1 MDSPFV
7 AASHSDILHLLVAL
21 AILLATARLLGE
33 ISQRLGQ
40 PTVIG
45 EILAGVLLGPSI
57 LGSFA
62 PGLSSRVVP
71 QTAVEGYL
79 LEIVALIGVML
90 LLIITGFETDLGLIR
105 RKART
110 AVGVAVGGLVL
121 PMISGLALGLVFPA
135 DLLPAP
141 DQRLLFALFLA
152 TAMSISA
159 IPVLAKVLIDLR
171 LMRRDLGQT
180 MLAAGMIDDI
190 TGWTL
195 LGVVAGLASAGRLE
209 AATVLRTLS
218 MVVLFVVATITVG
231 RFLVRKSLDL
241 VQDRMRS
248 RDRLLTLVVV
258 LALGWGALTQ
268 AMSLEPMIGAFAIGI
283 LFGQS
288 PRLPTDVHR
297 KLEAVSLGIFSPIF
311 FAVVGLKV
319 DIRLLTEGRL
329 LLLAGAVLGVA
340 TFGKVVGAYLGARL
354 LSGQSHWNALAYG
367 AGLNARGAVEIIVA
381 TLGLS
386 LGILTQQVFSMIVL
400 MAMITS
406 LAAPFALRAI
416 QHRIRPEGEELERLR
431 REEVTESGMLVD
443 IRRVLLPL
451 RPRADVVAAP
461 QLIESI
467 LLGRLGPGKGLAVT
481 LFTVSGK
488 ESRTEAVR
496 YHVQV
501 EQLFAARA
509 EVISKVVNATDPVA
523 AILKEAESDYDL
535 LVVGAT
541 ETDAT
546 GETLLGNIVDEIVR
560 LAPIPSLVVR
570 GTDHDND
577 WRPRRIVVPTDG
589 TISSRRAAELAFAV
603 ADPDAIVT
611 IVHVVQRETSAVMA
625 ATALY
630 DPANRLEIGRQI
642 ATDLRALGESFG
654 VATTT
659 EIKMGAEPEEAILE
673 IARRVGADL
682 VVLGTSVRAGS
693 RRLFLGPRVERI
705 LTACPCPVV
714 VLNT

>member
-1 MDSPFV
+1 MDAPFV
-7 AASHSDILHLLVAL
+7 AASHSDILHLLVTVAV
-21 AILLATARLLGE
+21 LLATARLLGE

-45 EILAGVLLGPSI
+45 EILAGVLLGPSV
-57 LGSFA
+57 LGLLA
-62 PGLSSRVVP
+62 PELGAWVVP

-79 LEIVALIGVML
+79 LELVALIGVML
-90 LLIITGFETDLGLIR
+90 LLIITGFEIDLGLIR
-105 RKART
+105 RRART
-110 AVGVAVGGLVL
+110 AFGVATGGLVL
-121 PMISGLALGLVFPA
+121 PLLTGLGLGLLFPT

-141 DQRLLFALFLA
+141 NQRLLFALFLA
-152 TAMSISA
+152 TAMSITA
-159 IPVLAKVLIDLR
+159 IPVLAKVLIDLN

-209 AATVLRTLS
+209 ATSVLRTMA
-218 MVVLFVVATITVG
+218 MVILFVVATLTVG

-258 LALGWGALTQ
+258 LAFGWGALTQ
-268 AMSLEPMIGAFAIGI
+268 VLGLEPMIGAFAIGI

-297 KLEAVSLGIFSPIF
+297 KLEAVALGIFSPIF
-311 FAVVGLKV
+311 FAVAGLKV
-319 DIRLLTEGRL
+319 DVRSLTDPRL

-340 TFGKVVGAYLGARL
+340 TFGKVVGAYVGARL
-354 LSGQSHWNALAYG
+354 LSGQPHWNALAYG
-367 AGLNARGAVEIIVA
+367 AGLNARGAIVIIVA

-386 LGILTQQVFSMIVL
+386 LEILNQEVFTMIVV
-400 MAMITS
+400 MAMLTS

-416 QHRIRPEGEELERLR
+416 QKRIRPEGEELERLR

-451 RPRADVVAAP
+451 RPRRDAVAGP

-481 LFTVSGK
+481 LFTVASRGN
-488 ESRTEAVR
+488 RTEATR
-496 YHVQV
+496 YQWEV
-501 EQLFAARA
+501 EQLFASRA
-509 EVISKVVNATDPVA
+509 EITNKVVNATDPVA
-523 AILKEAESDYDL
+523 AILKEADSDYDL
-535 LVVGAT
+535 LVLGAS

-546 GETLLGNIVDEIVR
+546 GETLLGNVVDELVR

-570 GTDHDND
+570 GTEHDTD

-589 TISSRRAAELAFAV
+589 TAASRRAAELAFAI
-603 ADPDAIVT
+603 ADPDAMVT
-611 IVHVVQRETSAVMA
+611 IVHVIPNEGSAVLA
-625 ATALY
+625 AAALY
-630 DPANRLEIGRQI
+630 DPANRLESGRQI
-642 ATDLRALGESFG
+642 AEDLRVLGDSFG
-654 VATTT
+654 VATNT
-659 EIKMGAEPEEAILE
+659 EIKMGQEPEDAILE

-705 LTACPCPVV
+705 LSACPCPVV

>member
-1 MDSPFV
+1 MDAPFV
-7 AASHSDILHLLVAL
+7 AASHSDILHLLVTL
-21 AILLATARLLGE
+21 AVLLATARLLGE
-33 ISQRLGQ
+33 ISHRLGQ

-45 EILAGVLLGPSI
+45 EILAGVLLGPSV
-57 LGSFA
+57 LGLLA
-62 PGLSSRVVP
+62 PDLAAWVVP

-79 LEIVALIGVML
+79 LELVALIGVML
-90 LLIITGFETDLGLIR
+90 LLIITGFEIDLGLIR
-105 RKART
+105 RRART
-110 AVGVAVGGLVL
+110 AFGVATGGLVL
-121 PMISGLALGLVFPA
+121 PLLTGLGLGLLFPT

-141 DQRLLFALFLA
+141 NQRLLFALFLA
-152 TAMSISA
+152 TAMSITA
-159 IPVLAKVLIDLR
+159 IPVLAKVLIDLN

-195 LGVVAGLASAGRLE
+195 LGVVAGLASAGRLV
-209 AATVLRTLS
+209 ATSVLRTMA
-218 MVVLFVVATITVG
+218 MVILFVIATLTVG

-258 LALGWGALTQ
+258 LAFGWGALTQ
-268 AMSLEPMIGAFAIGI
+268 VLGLEPMIGAFAIGI

-297 KLEAVSLGIFSPIF
+297 KLEAVALGIFSPIF
-311 FAVVGLKV
+311 FAVAGLKV
-319 DIRLLTEGRL
+319 DVRSLTDPRL

-340 TFGKVVGAYLGARL
+340 TFGKVVGAYVGARL
-354 LSGQSHWNALAYG
+354 LSGQPHWNALAYG
-367 AGLNARGAVEIIVA
+367 AGLNARGAIVIIVA

-386 LGILTQQVFSMIVL
+386 LEILNQEVFTMIVV
-400 MAMITS
+400 MAILTS

-416 QHRIRPEGEELERLR
+416 QKRIRPEGEELERLR

-451 RPRADVVAAP
+451 RPRRDAVAGP

-481 LFTVSGK
+481 LFTVASRGN
-488 ESRTEAVR
+488 RTEATR
-496 YHVQV
+496 YQWEV
-501 EQLFAARA
+501 EELFASRA
-509 EVISKVVNATDPVA
+509 EITNKVVNATDPVA
-523 AILKEAESDYDL
+523 AILKEADSDYDL
-535 LVVGAT
+535 LVLGAS
-541 ETDAT
+541 ETDVT
-546 GETLLGNIVDEIVR
+546 GETLLGNVVDELVR

-570 GTDHDND
+570 GTEHDTD

-589 TISSRRAAELAFAV
+589 TASSRRAAELAFAI
-603 ADPDAIVT
+603 ADPDAMVT
-611 IVHVVQRETSAVMA
+611 IVHVIPNEGSAVLA
-625 ATALY
+625 AAALY
-630 DPANRLEIGRQI
+630 DPTNRLESGRQI
-642 ATDLRALGESFG
+642 AEDLRVLGDSFG
-654 VATTT
+654 VATNS
-659 EIKMGAEPEEAILE
+659 EIKMGQEPEDAILE

-705 LTACPCPVV
+705 LSSCPCPVV

>member
-1 MDSPFV
+1 MDAPFV
-7 AASHSDILHLLVAL
+7 AASHSDILHLLVTVAV
-21 AILLATARLLGE
+21 LLATARLLGE

-40 PTVIG
+40 PSVIG
-45 EILAGVLLGPSI
+45 EILAGVLLGPSV
-57 LGSFA
+57 LGLLA
-62 PGLSSRVVP
+62 PELGAWVVP

-79 LEIVALIGVML
+79 LELVALIGVML
-90 LLIITGFETDLGLIR
+90 LLIITGFEIDLGLIR
-105 RKART
+105 RRART
-110 AVGVAVGGLVL
+110 AFGVATGGLVL
-121 PMISGLALGLVFPA
+121 PLLTGLGLGLLFPT

-141 DQRLLFALFLA
+141 NQRLLFALFLA
-152 TAMSISA
+152 TAMSITA
-159 IPVLAKVLIDLR
+159 IPVLAKVLIDLN

-209 AATVLRTLS
+209 ATSVLRTMA
-218 MVVLFVVATITVG
+218 MVILFVVATLTVG

-258 LALGWGALTQ
+258 LAFGWGALTQ
-268 AMSLEPMIGAFAIGI
+268 VLGLEPMIGAFAIGI

-297 KLEAVSLGIFSPIF
+297 KLEAVALGIFSPIF
-311 FAVVGLKV
+311 FAVAGLKV
-319 DIRLLTEGRL
+319 DVRSLTDPRL

-340 TFGKVVGAYLGARL
+340 TFGKVVGAYVGARL
-354 LSGQSHWNALAYG
+354 LSGQPHWNALAYG
-367 AGLNARGAVEIIVA
+367 AGLNARGAIVIIVA

-386 LGILTQQVFSMIVL
+386 LEILNQEVFTMIVV
-400 MAMITS
+400 MAMLTS

-416 QHRIRPEGEELERLR
+416 QKRIRPEGEELERLR

-451 RPRADVVAAP
+451 RPRRDAVAGP

-481 LFTVSGK
+481 LFTVASRGN
-488 ESRTEAVR
+488 RTEATR
-496 YHVQV
+496 YQWEV
-501 EQLFAARA
+501 EQLFASRA
-509 EVISKVVNATDPVA
+509 EITNKVVNATDPVA
-523 AILKEAESDYDL
+523 AILKEADSDYDL
-535 LVVGAT
+535 LVLGAS

-546 GETLLGNIVDEIVR
+546 GETLLGNVVDELVR

-570 GTDHDND
+570 GTEHDTD

-589 TISSRRAAELAFAV
+589 TAASRRAAELAFAI
-603 ADPDAIVT
+603 ADPDAMVT
-611 IVHVVQRETSAVMA
+611 IVHVIPNEGSAVLA
-625 ATALY
+625 AAALY
-630 DPANRLEIGRQI
+630 DPANRLESGRQI
-642 ATDLRALGESFG
+642 AEDLRVLGDSFG
-654 VATTT
+654 VATNT
-659 EIKMGAEPEEAILE
+659 EIKMGQEPEDAILE

-705 LTACPCPVV
+705 LSACPCPVV

>member
-1 MDSPFV
+1 
-7 AASHSDILHLLVAL
+7 
-21 AILLATARLLGE
+21 
-33 ISQRLGQ
+33 
-40 PTVIG
+40 
-45 EILAGVLLGPSI
+45 
-57 LGSFA
+57 
-62 PGLSSRVVP
+62 
-71 QTAVEGYL
+71 
-79 LEIVALIGVML
+79 
-90 LLIITGFETDLGLIR
+90 
-105 RKART
+105 
-110 AVGVAVGGLVL
+110 
-121 PMISGLALGLVFPA
+121 
-135 DLLPAP
+135 
-141 DQRLLFALFLA
+141 
-152 TAMSISA
+152 
-159 IPVLAKVLIDLR
+159 VLIDLN

-209 AATVLRTLS
+209 ATSVLRTMA
-218 MVVLFVVATITVG
+218 MVILFVIATLTVG

-258 LALGWGALTQ
+258 LAFGWGALTQ
-268 AMSLEPMIGAFAIGI
+268 VLGLEPMIGAFAIGI

-297 KLEAVSLGIFSPIF
+297 KLEAVALGIFSPIF
-311 FAVVGLKV
+311 FAVAGLKV
-319 DIRLLTEGRL
+319 DVRSLTDPRL

-340 TFGKVVGAYLGARL
+340 TFGKVVGAYVGARL
-354 LSGQSHWNALAYG
+354 LSGQPHWNALAYG
-367 AGLNARGAVEIIVA
+367 AGLNARGAIVIIVA

-386 LGILTQQVFSMIVL
+386 LEILNQEVFTMIVV
-400 MAMITS
+400 MAMLTS

-416 QHRIRPEGEELERLR
+416 QKRIRPEGEELERLR

-451 RPRADVVAAP
+451 RPRRDAVAGP

-481 LFTVSGK
+481 LFTVASRGN
-488 ESRTEAVR
+488 RTEATR
-496 YHVQV
+496 YQWEV
-501 EQLFAARA
+501 EQLFASRA
-509 EVISKVVNATDPVA
+509 EITNKVVNATDPVA
-523 AILKEAESDYDL
+523 AILKEADSDYDL
-535 LVVGAT
+535 LVLGAS

-546 GETLLGNIVDEIVR
+546 GETLLGNVVDELVR

-570 GTDHDND
+570 GTEHDTD

-589 TISSRRAAELAFAV
+589 TAASRRAAELAFAI
-603 ADPDAIVT
+603 ADPDAMVT
-611 IVHVVQRETSAVMA
+611 IVHVIPNEGSAVLA
-625 ATALY
+625 AAALY
-630 DPANRLEIGRQI
+630 DPANRLESGRQI
-642 ATDLRALGESFG
+642 AEDLRVLGDSFG
-654 VATTT
+654 VATNT
-659 EIKMGAEPEEAILE
+659 EIKMGQEPEDAILE

-705 LTACPCPVV
+705 LSACPCPVV

>member
-1 MDSPFV
+1 LNAPFV
-7 AASHSDILHLLVAL
+7 AASHSDILHLLVTL
-21 AILLATARLLGE
+21 AVLLATARLLGE

-45 EILAGVLLGPSI
+45 EILAGVLLGPSV
-57 LGSFA
+57 LGLLA
-62 PGLSSRVVP
+62 PEVGAWVVP

-79 LEIVALIGVML
+79 LELVALIGVML
-90 LLIITGFETDLGLIR
+90 LLIITGFEIDLGLIR
-105 RKART
+105 RRART
-110 AVGVAVGGLVL
+110 AFGVATGGLVL
-121 PMISGLALGLVFPA
+121 PLLTGLGLGLLFPT

-141 DQRLLFALFLA
+141 NQRLLFALFLA
-152 TAMSISA
+152 TAMSITA
-159 IPVLAKVLIDLR
+159 IPVLAKVLIDLN

-209 AATVLRTLS
+209 ATSVLRTMA
-218 MVVLFVVATITVG
+218 MVILFVIATLTVG

-248 RDRLLTLVVV
+248 RDRLITLVVV
-258 LALGWGALTQ
+258 LAFGWGALTQ
-268 AMSLEPMIGAFAIGI
+268 LLGLEPMIGAFAIGI

-297 KLEAVSLGIFSPIF
+297 KLEAVALGIFSPIF
-311 FAVVGLKV
+311 FAVAGLKV
-319 DIRLLTEGRL
+319 DVRSLTDPRL

-340 TFGKVVGAYLGARL
+340 TFGKVVGAYVGARL
-354 LSGQSHWNALAYG
+354 LSGQPHWNALAYG
-367 AGLNARGAVEIIVA
+367 AGLNARGAIVIIVA

-386 LGILTQQVFSMIVL
+386 LEILNQEVFTMIVV
-400 MAMITS
+400 MAMLTS

-416 QHRIRPEGEELERLR
+416 QKRIHPEGEELERLR

-451 RPRADVVAAP
+451 RPRRDAVAGP

-481 LFTVSGK
+481 LFTVASRGN
-488 ESRTEAVR
+488 RTEATR
-496 YHVQV
+496 YQWEV
-501 EQLFAARA
+501 EQLFASRA
-509 EVISKVVNATDPVA
+509 EITNKVVNATDPVA
-523 AILKEAESDYDL
+523 AILKEADSDYDL
-535 LVVGAT
+535 LVLGAS

-546 GETLLGNIVDEIVR
+546 GETLLGNVVDELVR

-570 GTDHDND
+570 STEHDTD
-577 WRPRRIVVPTDG
+577 WRPRRIVVATDG
-589 TISSRRAAELAFAV
+589 TASSRRAAELAFAI
-603 ADPDAIVT
+603 ADPDAMVT
-611 IVHVVQRETSAVMA
+611 IVHVIPNEGSAVLA
-625 ATALY
+625 AAALY
-630 DPANRLEIGRQI
+630 DPTNRLESGRQI
-642 ATDLRALGESFG
+642 AEDLRVLGDSFG
-654 VATTT
+654 VATKT
-659 EIKMGAEPEEAILE
+659 EIKMGQEPEDAILE

-705 LTACPCPVV
+705 LSACPCPVV

>member
-1 MDSPFV
+1 LDAPFV
-7 AASHSDILHLLVAL
+7 AASHSDILHLLVTL
-21 AILLATARLLGE
+21 AALLATARLLGE

-45 EILAGVLLGPSI
+45 EILAGVLLGPSV

-62 PGLSSRVVP
+62 PGVAAWVVP

-79 LEIVALIGVML
+79 LELVALIGVML
-90 LLIITGFETDLGLIR
+90 LLIITGFEIDLGLIR
-105 RKART
+105 RRART
-110 AVGVAVGGLVL
+110 AFGVATGGLVL
-121 PMISGLALGLVFPA
+121 PLLTGLGLGLLFPT

-141 DQRLLFALFLA
+141 NQRLLFALFLA
-152 TAMSISA
+152 TAMSITA
-159 IPVLAKVLIDLR
+159 IPVLAKVLIDLN

-180 MLAAGMIDDI
+180 MLAAGMIDDV

-195 LGVVAGLASAGRLE
+195 LGVVAGLASVGRLE
-209 AATVLRTLS
+209 ATNVLRTMA
-218 MVVLFVVATITVG
+218 MVILFVIATLTIG

-258 LALGWGALTQ
+258 LAFGWGALTQ
-268 AMSLEPMIGAFAIGI
+268 ALGLEPMIGAFAIGI

-297 KLEAVSLGIFSPIF
+297 KLEAVALGIFSPIF
-311 FAVVGLKV
+311 FAVAGLKV
-319 DIRLLTEGRL
+319 DVRSLTDPRL

-340 TFGKVVGAYLGARL
+340 TFGKVVGAYSGARF
-354 LSGQSHWNALAYG
+354 LSGQPHWNALAYG
-367 AGLNARGAVEIIVA
+367 AGLNARGAIVIIVA

-386 LGILTQQVFSMIVL
+386 LEILTQAVFTMIVV
-400 MAMITS
+400 MAMLTS

-416 QHRIRPEGEELERLR
+416 QKRIHPEGEELERLR
-431 REEVTESGMLVD
+431 REEVTEAGMLVD

-451 RPRADVVAAP
+451 RPRNEVVAAP
-461 QLIESI
+461 QRIESI

-481 LFTVSGK
+481 LFTVSGR

-496 YHVQV
+496 YHWQV

-509 EVISKVVNATDPVA
+509 EVMSKVVHASDPVA
-523 AILKEAESDYDL
+523 AILKEAASDYDL
-535 LVVGAT
+535 LVVGAS

-546 GETLLGNIVDEIVR
+546 GETLLGNVVDEIVR

-570 GTDHDND
+570 GTDNDDD

-589 TISSRRAAELAFAV
+589 TVSSRRAAELAFAI

-611 IVHVVQRETSAVMA
+611 IVHVVPRETSAVLA
-625 ATALY
+625 AAALY
-630 DPANRLEIGRQI
+630 DPADRLEIGRQI
-642 ATDLRALGESFG
+642 ATDLAGLGESFG
-654 VATTT
+654 VATST
-659 EIKMGAEPEEAILE
+659 EIKMGAEPEDAILE

>member
-1 MDSPFV
+1 LNAPFV
-7 AASHSDILHLLVAL
+7 AASHSDILHLLVTL
-21 AILLATARLLGE
+21 AVLLATARLLGE

-45 EILAGVLLGPSI
+45 EILAGVLLGPSV
-57 LGSFA
+57 LGLLA
-62 PGLSSRVVP
+62 PELGAWVVP

-79 LEIVALIGVML
+79 LELVALIGVML
-90 LLIITGFETDLGLIR
+90 LLIITGFEIDLGLIR
-105 RKART
+105 RRART
-110 AVGVAVGGLVL
+110 AFGVATGGLVL
-121 PMISGLALGLVFPA
+121 PLLTGLGLGLLFPT

-141 DQRLLFALFLA
+141 NQRLLFALFLA
-152 TAMSISA
+152 TAMSITA
-159 IPVLAKVLIDLR
+159 IPVLAKVLIDLN

-209 AATVLRTLS
+209 ATSVLRTMA
-218 MVVLFVVATITVG
+218 MVILFVIATLTVG

-258 LALGWGALTQ
+258 LAFGWGALTQ
-268 AMSLEPMIGAFAIGI
+268 LLGLEPMIGAFAIGI

-297 KLEAVSLGIFSPIF
+297 KLEAVALGIFSPIF
-311 FAVVGLKV
+311 FAVAGLKV
-319 DIRLLTEGRL
+319 DVRSLTDPRL

-340 TFGKVVGAYLGARL
+340 TFGKVVGAYVGARL
-354 LSGQSHWNALAYG
+354 LSGQPHWNALAYG
-367 AGLNARGAVEIIVA
+367 AGLNARGAIVIIVA

-386 LGILTQQVFSMIVL
+386 LEILNQEVFTMIVV
-400 MAMITS
+400 MAMLTS

-416 QHRIRPEGEELERLR
+416 QKRIHPEGEELERLR

-451 RPRADVVAAP
+451 RPRRDAVAGP

-481 LFTVSGK
+481 LFTVASRGN
-488 ESRTEAVR
+488 RTEATR
-496 YHVQV
+496 YQWEV
-501 EQLFAARA
+501 EQLFASRA
-509 EVISKVVNATDPVA
+509 EITNKVVNATDPVA
-523 AILKEAESDYDL
+523 AILKEADSDYDL
-535 LVVGAT
+535 LVLGAS

-546 GETLLGNIVDEIVR
+546 GETLLGNVVDELVR

-570 GTDHDND
+570 STEHDTD
-577 WRPRRIVVPTDG
+577 WRPRRIVVATDG
-589 TISSRRAAELAFAV
+589 TASSRRAAELAFAI
-603 ADPDAIVT
+603 ADPDAMVT
-611 IVHVVQRETSAVMA
+611 IVHVIPNEGSAVLA
-625 ATALY
+625 AAALY
-630 DPANRLEIGRQI
+630 DPTNRLESGRQI
-642 ATDLRALGESFG
+642 AEDLRVLGDSFG
-654 VATTT
+654 VATKT
-659 EIKMGAEPEEAILE
+659 EIKMGQEPEDAILE

-705 LTACPCPVV
+705 LSACPCPVV

>member
-1 MDSPFV
+1 MEAPFV
-7 AASHSDILHLLVAL
+7 GASHSDILHLLVTL
-21 AILLATARLLGE
+21 SVLLATARLLGE

-40 PTVIG
+40 PSVIG
-45 EILAGVLLGPSI
+45 EILAGVLLGPSV
-57 LGSFA
+57 LGLLA
-62 PGLSSRVVP
+62 PDLGAWVVP

-79 LEIVALIGVML
+79 LELVALIGVML
-90 LLIITGFETDLGLIR
+90 LLIITGFEIDLGLIR
-105 RKART
+105 RRARV
-110 AVGVAVGGLVL
+110 AFGVAMGGLVL
-121 PMISGLALGLVFPA
+121 PLLTGLGLGLLFPT

-152 TAMSISA
+152 TAMSITA
-159 IPVLAKVLIDLR
+159 IPVLAKVLIDLN

-195 LGVVAGLASAGRLE
+195 LGVVAGLASAGSLQ
-209 AATVLRTLS
+209 ATSVLRTLA
-218 MVVLFVVATITVG
+218 MVVLFVVATVTVG

-258 LALGWGALTQ
+258 LAFGWGALTQ
-268 AMSLEPMIGAFAIGI
+268 AMDLEPMIGAFAIGI

-297 KLEAVSLGIFSPIF
+297 KLEAVALGIFSPIF
-311 FAVVGLKV
+311 FAVAGLKV
-319 DIRLLTEGRL
+319 DVRSLTDLRL
-329 LLLAGAVLGVA
+329 LLLAGAVLAVA
-340 TFGKVVGAYLGARL
+340 TFGKVVGAYVGARY

-367 AGLNARGAVEIIVA
+367 AGLNARGAIVIIVA

-386 LGILTQQVFSMIVL
+386 LEILTQEVFTMIVV
-400 MAMITS
+400 MALITS

-416 QHRIRPEGEELERLR
+416 QKRIRPEGDELERLR
-431 REEVTESGMLVD
+431 REEVTESGMLID

-451 RPRADVVAAP
+451 RPRRDAVTGP

-481 LFTVSGK
+481 LFTVASRG
-488 ESRTEAVR
+488 SRTEATR
-496 YHVQV
+496 YQWEV
-501 EQLFAARA
+501 EQLFAPRS
-509 EVISKVVNATDPVA
+509 EITSKVVNAADPVA
-523 AILKEAESDYDL
+523 AILKEADSDYDL
-535 LVVGAT
+535 LVLGAS
-541 ETDAT
+541 ETDTT
-546 GETLLGNIVDEIVR
+546 GETLLGNVVDELVR

-570 GTDHDND
+570 GTEHDAG

-589 TISSRRAAELAFAV
+589 TVSSRRAAELAFTI
-603 ADPDAIVT
+603 ADPDAVVT
-611 IVHVVQRETSAVMA
+611 IVHVIPNETSAVMA
-625 ATALY
+625 AAALY
-630 DPANRLEIGRQI
+630 DPTNRIESGRQI
-642 ATDLRALGESFG
+642 ADDLRILGESFG
-654 VATTT
+654 VATNI
-659 EIKMGAEPEEAILE
+659 EIKMGHEPEEAILD

-705 LTACPCPVV
+705 LSACPCPVV

>member
-1 MDSPFV
+1 LNAPFV
-7 AASHSDILHLLVAL
+7 AASHSDILHLLVTL
-21 AILLATARLLGE
+21 AVLLATARLLGE

-45 EILAGVLLGPSI
+45 EILAGVLLGPSV
-57 LGSFA
+57 LGLLA
-62 PGLSSRVVP
+62 PAVGAWVVP

-79 LEIVALIGVML
+79 LELVALIGVML
-90 LLIITGFETDLGLIR
+90 LLIITGFEIDLGLIR
-105 RKART
+105 RRART
-110 AVGVAVGGLVL
+110 AFGVATGGLVL
-121 PMISGLALGLVFPA
+121 PLLTGLGLGLLFPT

-141 DQRLLFALFLA
+141 NQRLLFALFLA
-152 TAMSISA
+152 TAMSITA
-159 IPVLAKVLIDLR
+159 IPVLAKVLIDLN

-209 AATVLRTLS
+209 ATSVLRTMA
-218 MVVLFVVATITVG
+218 MVILFVIATLTVG

-258 LALGWGALTQ
+258 LAFGWGALTQ
-268 AMSLEPMIGAFAIGI
+268 LLGLEPMIGAFAIGI

-297 KLEAVSLGIFSPIF
+297 KLEAVALGIFSPIF
-311 FAVVGLKV
+311 FAVAGLKV
-319 DIRLLTEGRL
+319 DVRSLTDPRL

-340 TFGKVVGAYLGARL
+340 TFGKVVGAYVGARL
-354 LSGQSHWNALAYG
+354 LSGQPHWNALAYG
-367 AGLNARGAVEIIVA
+367 AGLNARGAIVIIVA

-386 LGILTQQVFSMIVL
+386 LEILNQEVFTMIVV
-400 MAMITS
+400 MAMLTS

-416 QHRIRPEGEELERLR
+416 QKRIHPEGEELERLR

-451 RPRADVVAAP
+451 RPRRDAVAGP

-481 LFTVSGK
+481 LFTVASRGN
-488 ESRTEAVR
+488 RTEATR
-496 YHVQV
+496 YQWEV
-501 EQLFAARA
+501 EQLFASRA
-509 EVISKVVNATDPVA
+509 EITNKVVNATDPVA
-523 AILKEAESDYDL
+523 AILKEADSDYDL
-535 LVVGAT
+535 LVLGAS

-546 GETLLGNIVDEIVR
+546 GETLLGNVVDELVR

-570 GTDHDND
+570 STEHDTD
-577 WRPRRIVVPTDG
+577 WRPRRIVVATDG
-589 TISSRRAAELAFAV
+589 TASSRRAAELAFAI
-603 ADPDAIVT
+603 ADPDAMVT
-611 IVHVVQRETSAVMA
+611 IVHVIPNEGSAVLA
-625 ATALY
+625 AAALY
-630 DPANRLEIGRQI
+630 DPTNRLESGRQI
-642 ATDLRALGESFG
+642 AEDLRVLGDSFG
-654 VATTT
+654 VATKT
-659 EIKMGAEPEEAILE
+659 EIKMGQEPEDAILE

-705 LTACPCPVV
+705 LSACPCPVV